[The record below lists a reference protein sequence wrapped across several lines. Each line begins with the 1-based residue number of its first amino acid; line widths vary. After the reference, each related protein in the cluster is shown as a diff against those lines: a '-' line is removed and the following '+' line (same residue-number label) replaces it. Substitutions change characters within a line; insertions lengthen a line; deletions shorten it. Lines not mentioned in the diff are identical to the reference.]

1 MSGKKYYKILNLP
14 EGASKSQIKKSYRAL
29 VKIYHPDVNDD
40 PKAQKK
46 FIEIT
51 EAYEALLDPTT
62 KKEAK
67 PKSRNKARTEKW
79 KKYKEESKR
88 RYEERELKKKQEIQE
103 FYRSLRSG
111 WRRNWIKI
119 NVALGL
125 LISIL
130 MTLDQFAIPTKETIH
145 IIHLKNYSEHN
156 SITTNLGE
164 FTLQEGHVSIRKK
177 PMLTLFS
184 TPYLKHALYVT
195 YQDEGTLR
203 KEKISYSPNGP
214 SFYWGYSIVLSV
226 SLLPLVFFLFF
237 RRNNGWFVFGHYAI
251 LIVTTPWLI
260 YFLVQHPS
268 IIHIVTF
275 DLL

>member
-1 MSGKKYYKILNLP
+1 MSGNKYYKILNLP

-51 EAYEALLDPTT
+51 EAYEALLEP
-62 KKEAK
+62 KAKREIK
-67 PKSRNKARTEKW
+67 PKSRNKARTKKW

-103 FYRSLRSG
+103 FYRSLRNG
-111 WRRNWIKI
+111 WRRNWIRI
-119 NVALGL
+119 NVAIGL
-125 LISIL
+125 LISVL
-130 MTLDQFAIPTKETIH
+130 MTLDQFAIPTQETLH
-145 IIHLKNYSEHN
+145 IIDLKNYSEYN

-164 FTLQEGHVSIRKK
+164 FTLQEGHVSIRKR
-177 PMLTLFS
+177 PILTLFTS
-184 TPYLKHALYVT
+184 PYLKHALYVT
-195 YQDEGTLR
+195 YQDEGILR
-203 KEKISYSPNGP
+203 KEKISFSPIGP
-214 SFYWGYSIVLSV
+214 SFYWGYNIVLAV

-260 YFLVQHPS
+260 YFLVQHPY

-275 DLL
+275 DLV